1 MTEQAYE
8 ELLGKILKA
17 SKKNIPVR
25 QTDKCIDNIIKVYA
39 EGYKDV
45 YALLT
50 KNLTGIGTNTSAT
63 AQASIML
70 QLEEQL
76 KALNNKVATELKDS
90 LAVSYI
96 EGSAMHAIATE
107 TVKDIETLKGLVPYS
122 LINTEKI
129 YQAGIDT
136 YEDLLFVTQH
146 TTKESKKIVREIFSK
161 HIQLGIATN
170 QGNSVIMERIKKELT
185 QKNIERAVA
194 DKALVDIIDS
204 RGRRWKL
211 NTYVNIV
218 TQTKLQ
224 QIHVEALRDRALKSG
239 YDLAIVPDKGARDA
253 CRN

>member
-96 EGSAMHAIATE
+96 EGSAMHVIATE
-107 TVKDIETLKGLVPYS
+107 TVKDIETLS
-122 LINTEKI
+122 TEAI
-129 YQAGIDT
+129 
-136 YEDLLFVTQH
+136 
-146 TTKESKKIVREIFSK
+146 
-161 HIQLGIATN
+161 
-170 QGNSVIMERIKKELT
+170 IK
-185 QKNIERAVA
+185 A
-194 DKALVDIIDS
+194 
-204 RGRRWKL
+204 
-211 NTYVNIV
+211 
-218 TQTKLQ
+218 
-224 QIHVEALRDRALKSG
+224 ALKKT
-239 YDLAIVPDKGARDA
+239 L
-253 CRN
+253 